1 MQARHRFCCDP
12 LAEVGYEIRSQT
24 KEAGSRQHDEQ
35 RSQSEPI
42 QGRFAPED
50 ENGIHEH
57 LDEKRRGEAEDRQQD
72 CRDECIQDEATVR
85 HDASHNARSTP
96 HIDEAVSENKS
107 VKPALSAVSYRP
119 FPRQFIIALKIRLS
133 MLRDRARSIFTAD
146 TERPCIAAISGME

>member
-1 MQARHRFCCDP
+1 MQARHRLCCDP

-24 KEAGSRQHDEQ
+24 KEAGSRQRDEQ
-35 RSQSEPI
+35 HSQSEPI

-85 HDASHNARSTP
+85 HGASHNARSTP
-96 HIDEAVSENKS
+96 QIDEALSKQKS
-107 VKPALSAVSYRP
+107 AKSASSAAFNQS
-119 FPRQFIIALKIRLS
+119 FPRQ
-133 MLRDRARSIFTAD
+133 
-146 TERPCIAAISGME
+146 